1 MIYIFI
7 IAAVLFCLVPTRA
20 FAEDAAL
27 EEQMWED
34 PCDRADILVFATHP
48 DDEVLFMGGAIAT
61 YAAQGLRV
69 QVVHMMNYSVSH
81 PVREQE
87 RLDGMWTLGVRHL
100 PLAGRFDASYSTG
113 LMADGEIVGDNAVGD
128 SALTEY
134 VAEMIRRF
142 KPQVVISHDLDGEYG
157 HIRHRM
163 LAAAVAEAV
172 QHTMEEDFYP
182 ESAAE
187 YGVWDVPKTYLHLYD
202 ENRIFL
208 DLHSP
213 LGGEQGE
220 KTAIELAAEAYKK
233 HVSQQW
239 CWFYVSDD
247 VNDPKSEQINAAIF
261 GLFRSTVG
269 PDTGNDMMENILSY
283 DEQERIAA
291 EEEAARIAGEKAAL
305 EKAEAERKAAEEA
318 RKQEEARRAAELKA
332 AEEAAAKA
340 DRIAKACTI
349 AALLLVTVF
358 AHVIMPKLHRKR

>member
-1 MIYIFI
+1 MKHKHSWVHINVHDRLLRLLMLIWA
-7 IAAVLFCLVPTRA
+7 AAVLCAALPGFPAAQPEA
-20 FAEDAAL
+20 FAFAAEAVED
-27 EEQMWED
+27 QD
-34 PCDRADILVFATHP
+34 PSHNWLPPCERADILVFATHP
-48 DDEVLFMGGAIAT
+48 DDEILFMGGAIAT
-61 YAAQGLRV
+61 YAAQGLQV
-69 QVVHMMNYSVSH
+69 QVVHMMNYETAH
-81 PVREQE
+81 PEREQE
-87 RLDGMWTLGVRHL
+87 RLDGLWTLGVRHL
-100 PLAGRFDASYSTG
+100 PLAGRFDASYQKG
-113 LMADGEIVGDNAVGD
+113 LMIDGEVVGNNAVGD
-128 SALTEY
+128 PALTEY
-134 VAEMIRRF
+134 AAEMIRRF
-142 KPQVVISHDLDGEYG
+142 KPQIVITHDLDGEYG
-157 HIRHRM
+157 HIRHKM

-172 QHTMEEDFYP
+172 QQTMEEDFCP

-269 PDTGNDMMENILSY
+269 PDSGNDMTEHIVGY

-291 EEEAARIAGEKAAL
+291 EEAARL
-305 EKAEAERKAAEEA
+305 AEEEA
-318 RKQEEARRAAELKA
+318 RGR
-332 AEEAAAKA
+332 
-340 DRIAKACTI
+340 
-349 AALLLVTVF
+349 LLPL
-358 AHVIMPKLHRKR
+358 